1 MGFYVFCKIVFE
13 KHIYILAD
21 LIVINCWRYVAWN
34 MHEAKEGQYDFSGD
48 NDLVAFIEMANSAG
62 LLVLVRAGDWT

>member
-1 MGFYVFCKIVFE
+1 
-13 KHIYILAD
+13 
-21 LIVINCWRYVAWN
+21 
-34 MHEAKEGQYDFSGD
+34 MHEAKEGQYDFSGE

>member
-1 MGFYVFCKIVFE
+1 MFSVKEYE
-13 KHIYILAD
+13 KNFFFFLAD

-48 NDLVAFIEMANSAG
+48 NDLIAFIQMANSAG

>member
-1 MGFYVFCKIVFE
+1 
-13 KHIYILAD
+13 
-21 LIVINCWRYVAWN
+21 

-62 LLVLVRAGDWT
+62 LLVLVRAGDWTQKENRVIIHFWKTAHLPLP